1 MPLPNF
7 IIIGAMKS
15 GTSTLHSNLQL
26 HPEIGMSKLKE
37 PHYFDKFYH
46 KPLSFYAD
54 QFSSG
59 KRINGESTPAYSWN
73 HIFPE
78 VPERIHKAIPD
89 VKLIYVLR
97 DPVDRIISH
106 LHHDLYRGRF
116 RLSQV
121 DNVVL
126 TDPKYVETSKY
137 FSQVNCYLKYF
148 DLENILFLET
158 LALKNDMNKALNEI
172 CTFLEVDNF
181 DFSHQVKARNQS
193 SRKYIIQYYDTVH
206 KILPRRAT
214 KLYHM
219 IFYVANQKIARPVL
233 KKETLLQLKSRLMP
247 DIEKLKKIS
256 GKSFAGWRTYNLIDL
271 REEQVENQY
280 MKSLVDIVHEIDNS
294 NK

>member
-78 VPERIHKAIPD
+78 VPERIYKAIPD

-116 RLSQV
+116 GLSEV
-121 DNVVL
+121 DDVVL
-126 TDPKYVETSKY
+126 SDPKYVQTSKY
-137 FSQVNCYLKYF
+137 FSQINCYLKYF
-148 DLENILFLET
+148 DLEKIHFLET
-158 LALKNDMNKALNEI
+158 LTLKNDMNNALNEI

-181 DFSHQVKARNQS
+181 NFSNRVKARNQS
-193 SRKYIIQYYDTVH
+193 SRKYLIQYYDTVH

-214 KLYHM
+214 TLYHM

-233 KKETLLQLKSRLMP
+233 KEKTLLELKSRLKG
-247 DIEKLKKIS
+247 DIENLKKVS
-256 GKSFAGWRTYNLIDL
+256 RKSFEGWRTYNSIDIK
-271 REEQVENQY
+271 EEHVENRS
-280 MKSLVDIVHEIDNS
+280 MKSLGEIVQEKVQS
-294 NK
+294 NE

>member
-15 GTSTLHSNLQL
+15 GTSTLHSSLQL
-26 HPEIGMSKLKE
+26 HPDIGMSKLKE

-46 KPLSFYAD
+46 KPLSFYAN
-54 QFSSG
+54 QFSSS

-78 VPERIHKAIPD
+78 VPERIYRAIPD

-116 RLSQV
+116 GLAKV
-121 DNVVL
+121 DDVVL
-126 TDPKYVETSKY
+126 SDLKYVETSKY
-137 FSQVNCYLKYF
+137 FSQVNSYLNYF
-148 DLENILFLET
+148 DLENIHFLET
-158 LALKNDMNKALNEI
+158 LALKKDINKALNEI
-172 CTFLEVDNF
+172 CDFLEVANF
-181 DFSHQVKARNQS
+181 DFSNQVKARNQS
-193 SRKYIIQYYDTVH
+193 SRKYLIQYYDTVH
-206 KILPRRAT
+206 KLLPRRAT

-219 IFYVANQKIARPVL
+219 IFYVANQKIARPIL
-233 KKETLLQLKSRLMP
+233 KDETLLELKFRLKP
-247 DIEKLKKIS
+247 DIENLKGIS
-256 GKSFAGWRTYNLIDL
+256 GKKFEGWRTYNSINIKEEHVGNRAKRNLID
-271 REEQVENQY
+271 
-280 MKSLVDIVHEIDNS
+280 IVRQMEKS